1 MLRGSEVSTAPRSPR
16 LRYHPMA
23 AADVAALHAHWN
35 APAVRRFL
43 WDDQEVAPDT
53 VRAVLA
59 ASDADFARA
68 GYGLWVVT
76 DAAGAL
82 VGSCGLR
89 PVEGTAEIEILYSV
103 EPAHWGSGLA
113 TEAAAAVLHQAFAEL
128 GLARVL
134 GGTDE
139 SNVASRRVLEKL
151 GMRAAPA
158 IAGAAP
164 GVHYLAVERAPFLAT
179 WA

>member
-1 MLRGSEVSTAPRSPR
+1 VSTAPHSPR
-16 LRYHPMA
+16 LRYHPMGTG
-23 AADVAALHAHWN
+23 DVAALHVHWN
-35 APAVRRFL
+35 APAVRRYL
-43 WDDQEVAPDT
+43 WDDQEVALDT

-76 DAAGAL
+76 DAAGTL

-89 PVEGTAEIEILYSV
+89 PIEGTPEVEILYSV
-103 EPAHWGSGLA
+103 EPARWGSGLA
-113 TEAAAAVLHQAFAEL
+113 TEAAAAVLRHAFVEL

-134 GGTDE
+134 GGTNE
-139 SNVASRRVLEKL
+139 PNVASRRVLEKL

-158 IAGAAP
+158 IAGTPP

>member
-1 MLRGSEVSTAPRSPR
+1 VSTEPHSPR
-16 LRYHPMA
+16 LRYHPMR

-35 APAVRRFL
+35 TPAVRRFL
-43 WDDQEVAPDT
+43 WDDEEVAPDT
-53 VRAVLA
+53 VRAVLT

-76 DAAGAL
+76 DAAGTL

-89 PVEGTAEIEILYSV
+89 PVEDTAEIEILYSV
-103 EPAHWGSGLA
+103 EPARWGAGLA
-113 TEAAAAVLHQAFAEL
+113 TEAAAAVLRHAFADL

-139 SNVASRRVLEKL
+139 PNVASRRVLEKL
-151 GMRAAPA
+151 GMHAVPT
-158 IAGAAP
+158 IAGTPP
-164 GVHYLAVERAPFLAT
+164 GVDYLVVERAAFLAT